1 MHQQGYIGRKMR
13 QPNLKKDTA
22 IVIAT
27 FVGSS
32 RAQAA
37 MEMFAAALAAKYP
50 EKKVYW
56 AYTSEILRKKT
67 GLPSLQQTLAQVE
80 ADGYRKAV
88 VQPLHIFPGTEY
100 QQLLETCNY
109 FPGLRIITGE
119 TLLHRW
125 EFVRDLLRVLE
136 QEFLSPEEGCN
147 LLAIHGTPLCMEPA
161 NVIYM
166 GLRQLVEDFYVNVQV
181 ATVEG
186 VPYHEALLRRMAR
199 EKIGERFR
207 RIKIIP
213 VMYFAGHH
221 VEDDLMGETNS
232 LKEDLEKLGLAV
244 ECPKITV
251 DGKTNFKG
259 LAYYPEVV
267 EGFLA
272 RLERTLRLDEH
283 Y

>member
-13 QPNLKKDTA
+13 QPRLKKDTA
-22 IVIAT
+22 IVIAA
-27 FVGSS
+27 FVSSS

-37 MEMFAAALAAKYP
+37 VEMFATALTQKYP
-50 EKKVYW
+50 EKQVYW
-56 AYTSEILRKKT
+56 AYTSEIMRKKT

-80 ADGYRKAV
+80 AAGYRKAV

-125 EFVRDLLRVLE
+125 EFVRDLLSVLE
-136 QEFLSPEEGCN
+136 QEFLPPDQGCN

-166 GLRQLVEDFYVNVQV
+166 GLRQLVEDFYVNVHV

-186 VPYHEALLRRMAR
+186 VPYHEAVLKRMTR
-199 EKIGERFR
+199 ENIGERFS

-221 VEDDLMGETNS
+221 VEDDLMGEKDS
-232 LKEDLEKLGLAV
+232 LRAKLEKLGLDV
-244 ECPKITV
+244 ECSEIV
-251 DGKTNFKG
+251 IDGKVNFKG

-267 EGFLA
+267 DGFLA
-272 RLERTLRLDEH
+272 RLERVLRLDE
-283 Y
+283 YY